1 MRGYLAYLLRL
12 WHIKGAG
19 KLGWRASLED
29 SHSGERLGF
38 PNVEALIDYLTQV
51 IMNRGYTTDHENVI
65 QLLSA
70 ANLKVAGNW
79 CPEPE
84 PKSDLDV

>member
-38 PNVEALIDYLTQV
+38 PNVEALIDYLRELDGNFQV
-51 IMNRGYTTDHENVI
+51 EGEGI
-65 QLLSA
+65 QDIA
-70 ANLKVAGNW
+70 
-79 CPEPE
+79 PRE
-84 PKSDLDV
+84 